1 MHQHK
6 KSKLPHKLIFDKKYI
21 TLETEIAKKFNE
33 VFTEISPSLARKI
46 PTPSKSERH
55 VILNEL
61 QDAFFSL
68 KMSKSTGAD
77 EISFNVIKNCFGEL
91 SEILR
96 YVFDLSLQ
104 TGIFPDPLK
113 IVKVTPVF
121 KTGDLKEISNYHPIF
136 VLPRFSKIL
145 ERIMHNRLKR
155 SFHRECQCLIS

>member
-1 MHQHK
+1 
-6 KSKLPHKLIFDKKYI
+6 
-21 TLETEIAKKFNE
+21 
-33 VFTEISPSLARKI
+33 
-46 PTPSKSERH
+46 
-55 VILNEL
+55 
-61 QDAFFSL
+61 
-68 KMSKSTGAD
+68 MSKSTGAD
-77 EISFNVIKNCFGEL
+77 EISFNVIQNCFGEL

-113 IVKVTPVF
+113 IAKVTPVF